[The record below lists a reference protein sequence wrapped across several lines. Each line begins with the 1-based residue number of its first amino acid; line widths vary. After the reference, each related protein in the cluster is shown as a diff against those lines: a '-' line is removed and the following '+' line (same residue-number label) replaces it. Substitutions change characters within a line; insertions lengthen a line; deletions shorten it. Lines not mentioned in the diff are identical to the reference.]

1 MTNNLKSAVEYIP
14 YKEVVKKKALEYY
27 YANKEAIS
35 QKRKININSSHL
47 KTKKSDKRTINS
59 GLIIY
64 RLKNNLNFV

>member
-27 YANKEAIS
+27 QSNKEAIS
-35 QKRKININSSHL
+35 QKRKININNSHL